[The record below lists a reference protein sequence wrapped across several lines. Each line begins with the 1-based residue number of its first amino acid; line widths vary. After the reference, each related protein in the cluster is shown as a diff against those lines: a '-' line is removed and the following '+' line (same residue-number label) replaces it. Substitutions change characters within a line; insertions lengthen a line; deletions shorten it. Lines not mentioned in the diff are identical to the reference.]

1 MKPLTN
7 IIMKLKHNNIL
18 ATIFYTLVMAS
29 IFIGLIL
36 IFTYIMAVKV
46 DFIYN
51 QF

>member
-7 IIMKLKHNNIL
+7 IIMKLKYNSIL
-18 ATIFYTLVMAS
+18 ETIFYTLIMTS
-29 IFIGLIL
+29 ILIGLIL
-36 IFTYIMAVKV
+36 IFTYIMSVKV